1 MLELTKKKLKEMP
14 DKEFSSYFQ
23 EYVMKV
29 QDRNIDTEMRYFSKM
44 NSLTPIKVIQSMNSV
59 VKEMKE
65 C

>member
-1 MLELTKKKLKEMP
+1 MLELTKKKLQEMP
-14 DKEFSSYFQ
+14 DKEFSRYFQ